1 MRPSAE
7 DKDLMLREW
16 NAPAVRRQGS
26 PLLHQLVEKWAETDP
41 SAVAMRFDGE
51 EMSYAALVAAADR
64 VAGELRTSFGVKPDA
79 VVGLLLERG
88 LELPV
93 AMLAVLKA
101 GGAWLPLDPLH
112 PPERIAGQLADA
124 GAIGVVTTAEL
135 AGSLPPSTPT
145 LCLDKNSGRPSTPVP
160 PVAEERHPDDLAYVI
175 YTSGS
180 TGRPKGVMI
189 SHRSAAEFVL
199 NARELFRLRPTDR
212 VLQFANPAFDV
223 SVFDFFATLGS
234 GATVVGAPRELL
246 LDIDALQELMEK
258 EHITVADLPPAVLR
272 LLDPEPLTDL
282 RALFVGL
289 EAFPA
294 SLVNRWRTSER
305 EFHNGYGPTEATVA
319 CVDYTCPSEP
329 LDASPPIGRAMP
341 NHRCYVLDETFELVP
356 IGVPGELFLAGTGL
370 ARGYLGR
377 PDLTAE
383 RFLPDPFSTAGER
396 MYRTGDV
403 VRWRPDGQLEFL
415 GRTDRQVKIRGHRV
429 ELGEVEHALREC
441 AGVSEGAAVVQ
452 DLGSPRAVLVAYV
465 IAAPGAAPGSAAIR
479 AQLTDRLPPY
489 MVPSTV
495 LFLDRFPL
503 TASGKIDHARL
514 PKPTPAGR

>member
-1 MRPSAE
+1 VRPSAE

-16 NAPAVRRQGS
+16 NAPPVRR
-26 PLLHQLVEKWAETDP
+26 PENALLHQLVEKRAEADP
-41 SAVAMRFDGE
+41 LAVAVCFDGE
-51 EMSYAALVAAADR
+51 EMSYGALVVAADR
-64 VAGELRTSFGVKPDA
+64 VAADLSASFAVKPDA

-88 LELPV
+88 LELPI

-124 GAIGVVTTAEL
+124 GAVGVMTTTEL

-145 LCLDKNSGRPSTPVP
+145 LFLDEGSGRPGMSVP
-160 PVAEERHPDDLAYVI
+160 LEGGHPDQLAYVI

-189 SHRSAAEFVL
+189 SHRSAVEFVL
-199 NARELFRLRPTDR
+199 NAHELFRLRPGDR

-223 SVFDFFATLGS
+223 SVFDFFATLCS

-246 LDIDALQELMEK
+246 LDVDALQELMER
-258 EHITVADLPPAVLR
+258 ERITVTDLPPAVLR
-272 LLDPEPLTDL
+272 LLHPEPLTEL

-319 CVDYTCPSEP
+319 CVDYACPPEP
-329 LDASPPIGRAMP
+329 LDMPPPIGRALP
-341 NHRCYVLDETFELVP
+341 NHRCYVLDEDFEPVS
-356 IGVPGELFLAGTGL
+356 IGVPGELYVAGTGL

-383 RFLPDPFSTAGER
+383 CFLPDPFSTAGQR
-396 MYRTGDV
+396 MYRTGDL

-441 AGVSEGAAVVQ
+441 AGVSEGAVIAQ
-452 DLGSPRAVLVAYV
+452 DLGTPRAMLVAYV
-465 IAAPGAAPGSAAIR
+465 IAAPGTTPDGTAIR

-489 MVPSTV
+489 LVPSMV

-503 TASGKIDHARL
+503 TASGKVDHARL
-514 PKPTPAGR
+514 PKPAPPVGEA